1 MFESA
6 VEEIR
11 KYGTIIIHRHKSP
24 DGDAIGAQT
33 GLKLILSAAFPEK
46 KIYAVGDCNPR
57 FSFLEGAEP
66 DVIPDEAYE
75 NALSVILDT
84 SQKAM
89 IADERWSSARRSL
102 RIDHHVYCER
112 IAAVDL
118 SDPSFESCSGMIAAF
133 AGEAG
138 WRIPKAA
145 ARALYTG
152 MVTDTGRFRYG
163 CTSPR
168 TLRLAASLI
177 ETGQFDAASLYSS
190 LYQQEFELMVLRA
203 KFTLRISFTAH
214 RVAYI
219 YTSKEELEA
228 LGTDIRTASRGM
240 VGTMADIRG
249 SDLWVNFTEAP
260 DGVYAE
266 LRSSKYNVN
275 GIAAKYGGGG
285 HPKASGATLK
295 DRAEAMALLN
305 DLDLLAADG
314 EPERKTT

>member
-6 VEEIR
+6 VEEIK

-33 GLKLILSAAFPEK
+33 GLKQILSAAFPEK
-46 KIYAVGDCNPR
+46 KIYAAGDFNPR

-66 DVIPDEAYE
+66 DVIPDEAYG

-89 IADERWSSARRSL
+89 IADERWSSSPRSL
-102 RIDHHVYCER
+102 RLDHHVYCER
-112 IAAVDL
+112 IANVEL
-118 SDPSFESCSGMIAAF
+118 TDPSFESCSGLIAAF
-133 AGEAG
+133 AEEAE

-145 ARALYTG
+145 AKALYVG
-152 MVTDTGRFRYG
+152 MVTDTGRFRYD
-163 CTSPR
+163 CTTPR
-168 TLRLAASLI
+168 SLRLAASLI
-177 ETGQFDAASLYSS
+177 EKGQFDLSALYSS
-190 LYQQEFELMVLRA
+190 LYLQDYDLMVLRA
-203 KFTLRISFTAH
+203 KYTLKIRFTPH

-219 YTSKEELEA
+219 YTEKEEIEA
-228 LGTDIRTASRGM
+228 LGTDIQTVSRGM
-240 VGTMADIRG
+240 VGTMADIRD

-305 DLDLLAADG
+305 DLDLLAASG
-314 EPERKTT
+314 KS